1 MKIFKALIP
10 PLILIISVLGSILAG
25 LATPTESAGV
35 GALGSLE
42 DLKKLTTCGFI
53 MKTFI

>member
-35 GALGSLE
+35 GALGAILLLIKE
-42 DLKKLTTCGFI
+42 TAFL
-53 MKTFI
+53 